1 MGSFSLA
8 LAGSMAPA
16 DGRPLAPP
24 LAPPG
29 PFPVDLLPVV
39 RFLLS
44 LRTPYIKEI
53 DTKNIL

>member
-8 LAGSMAPA
+8 LTGFMVPT
-16 DGRPLAPP
+16 DGRPLAPFP
-24 LAPPG
+24 LPG

-44 LRTPYIKEI
+44 LRTPYINEI
-53 DTKNIL
+53 GTKNIL

>member
-8 LAGSMAPA
+8 LAGSMAPV
-16 DGRPLAPP
+16 DGRPLAPLP
-24 LAPPG
+24 PPG

>member
-16 DGRPLAPP
+16 DGRPLAPT
-24 LAPPG
+24 PG